1 MSPECKGAPSFST
14 HEGSEQPFLLF
25 CLLSQQRQ
33 RTWGIPSIF
42 CHWAWGQFPS
52 PRVVWVFNPMGGFLP
67 ELEAPPVSPP
77 LGSQESSQRGVGGL
91 RQPCGPPQLGQ
102 CPSHWEGKD
111 KGGVGVGA
119 GKARM
124 DGGQATVVG
133 CSEAGFLAHR
143 QERDMWKALETFRGG
158 SNLVPKAG
166 WRACC
171 QYLQV
176 PRPRP
181 GGAAGY

>member
-1 MSPECKGAPSFST
+1 MSPECKGTPSFST

-111 KGGVGVGA
+111 KGG
-119 GKARM
+119 
-124 DGGQATVVG
+124 GG
-133 CSEAGFLAHR
+133 
-143 QERDMWKALETFRGG
+143 GG
-158 SNLVPKAG
+158 SWEGQDG
-166 WRACC
+166 WWPGHSGWLLRGR
-171 QYLQV
+171 V
-176 PRPRP
+176 PRPQTGKGHVEGFRDF
-181 GGAAGY
+181 